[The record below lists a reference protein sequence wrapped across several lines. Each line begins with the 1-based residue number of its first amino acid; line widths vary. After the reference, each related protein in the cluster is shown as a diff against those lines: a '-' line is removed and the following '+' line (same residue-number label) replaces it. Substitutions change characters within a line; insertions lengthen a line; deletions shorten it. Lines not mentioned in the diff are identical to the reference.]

1 MDVHRLRSRIGNH
14 VLYVRRTNDPKDRR
28 RTIVEPT
35 GNKKLE
41 RKIEGTFIP
50 LHERMYNLLSSY
62 SDVELAFL
70 LDAMTEFLIQIYEES
85 EKLRSLGK

>member
-1 MDVHRLRSRIGNH
+1 
-14 VLYVRRTNDPKDRR
+14 
-28 RTIVEPT
+28 
-35 GNKKLE
+35 LE
-41 RKIEGTFIP
+41 RKIEGIFIP